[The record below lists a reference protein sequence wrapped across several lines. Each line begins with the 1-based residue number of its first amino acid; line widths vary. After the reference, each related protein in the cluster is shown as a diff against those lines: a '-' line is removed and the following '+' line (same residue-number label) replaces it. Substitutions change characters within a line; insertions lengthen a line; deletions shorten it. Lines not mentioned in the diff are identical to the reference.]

1 MFNMF
6 QDIDNA
12 CIKLIS
18 LNMIPFYSRTL
29 ELRKESCSHVIKH
42 YSNMNYNLHFC
53 IFYCTYTIIEF
64 FN

>member
-1 MFNMF
+1 MF

-18 LNMIPFYSRTL
+18 FNKIPFYSRTL
-29 ELRKESCSHVIKH
+29 ELRKESCSHIIKD
-42 YSNMNYNLHFC
+42 YSNMNYNLLFN
-53 IFYCTYTIIEF
+53 IFYYTYTIIEF